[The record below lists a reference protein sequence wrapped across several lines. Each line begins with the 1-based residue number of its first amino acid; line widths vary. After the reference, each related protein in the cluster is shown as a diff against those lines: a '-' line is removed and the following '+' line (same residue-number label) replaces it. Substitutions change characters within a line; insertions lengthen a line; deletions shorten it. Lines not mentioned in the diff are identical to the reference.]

1 MVWSPF
7 LWYFDVNFFSSFS
20 SIAGKI
26 YHMASVKPI
35 KPYLMFLVYSL
46 ATNVLSIYVSLNKLK
61 HEGSIMFRRS
71 EAQKLEK
78 KMFFV
83 KNLNNHKEYAFASK
97 KSMVM
102 TPDFFGFLT
111 ELLNSFQTSGNA
123 FWDDKRFSSYR
134 QNCNCN
140 NLNKSQ
146 WCHHGKVLT

>member
-1 MVWSPF
+1 
-7 LWYFDVNFFSSFS
+7 
-20 SIAGKI
+20 
-26 YHMASVKPI
+26 MASVKPI

-46 ATNVLSIYVSLNKLK
+46 ATNVLSICVSLNKLK

-123 FWDDKRFSSYR
+123 F
-134 QNCNCN
+134 
-140 NLNKSQ
+140 
-146 WCHHGKVLT
+146 